1 MSESKYAFVVKD
13 KFKNIVFKT
22 TSKEDMIGWL
32 VSIN

>member
-1 MSESKYAFVVKD
+1 MSESKNAFIVKD
-13 KFKNIVFKT
+13 KFKNIIFQT